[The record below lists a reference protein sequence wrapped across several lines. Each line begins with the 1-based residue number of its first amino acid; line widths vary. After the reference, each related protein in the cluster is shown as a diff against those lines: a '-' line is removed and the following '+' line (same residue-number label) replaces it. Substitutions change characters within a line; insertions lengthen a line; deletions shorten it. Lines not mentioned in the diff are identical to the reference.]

1 MASGCYL
8 PALLLCNLDA
18 ERFRPFQMQVS
29 LQHMPD
35 IKLNHALLSTLTD
48 AQRESW
54 VNSTPGNEV
63 FRLNKATQQVGT
75 PS

>member
-1 MASGCYL
+1 MPNACC
-8 PALLLCNLDA
+8 PAQL
-18 ERFRPFQMQVS
+18 QVS

-63 FRLNKATQQVGT
+63 FRLNKATQQVGMSCH
-75 PS
+75 PDNCW